1 MELAN
6 YVRRH
11 SFLAQLLFLLSLSII
26 CLSQRFR
33 QNRILLQKKS
43 CSTCVCVASVM
54 CDLCDPVDCS
64 PPGSSVQARILE
76 CVTMLFSRGSS
87 QPRDRTCV
95 SYIYLHWQVGS
106 LPPVPPGKPFF
117 LLGISNYKD
126 RLSVKPTYHQTLES
140 AWVWEV
146 EMCSQNTHEW
156 TRRRFFLRGS
166 LSESLKHSV
175 CLEGNQCQ

>member
-6 YVRRH
+6 CVRRH

-26 CLSQRFR
+26 CLSRRFR

-43 CSTCVCVASVM
+43 CSTCMCVASVM

-106 LPPVPPGKPFF
+106 LLLPPPGKPF
-117 LLGISNYKD
+117 LIVTQHYLPGSTLKAWRRQWHPLKYSCLD
-126 RLSVKPTYHQTLES
+126 RG
-140 AWVWEV
+140 AWRATVHRV
-146 EMCSQNTHEW
+146 AKITHD
-156 TRRRFFLRGS
+156 
-166 LSESLKHSV
+166 
-175 CLEGNQCQ
+175 